1 MNIHSDTHIY
11 NPDKYF
17 FNFLSRR
24 CRFEFELNLPPTLEG
39 KPIYHIIHPF
49 DNSQWVKYG
58 KNISINV
65 VFVSVWKITSKAKI
79 DYLFLK
85 KNLLNIR
92 SWSGCVP
99 FEFFS
104 KNVYFSLLG
113 KQGYFLVDSLNCTFF
128 GFWSIVQLA
137 FCFPISP
144 NRI

>member
-1 MNIHSDTHIY
+1 MDFLFPKIWQILKLFVASSRTYKKSLKEAIFYFLVNIHSDTHIY

-58 KNISINV
+58 KNISINI

-79 DYLFLK
+79 DYFW
-85 KNLLNIR
+85 NFSWLNIQ
-92 SWSGCVP
+92 SWSTASP
-99 FEFFS
+99 IW
-104 KNVYFSLLG
+104 K
-113 KQGYFLVDSLNCTFF
+113 TFKKCWF
-128 GFWSIVQLA
+128 
-137 FCFPISP
+137 
-144 NRI
+144 